1 MRLRVRYNLLRFSR
15 SLVLFGAGCMGI
27 MLTPAVWAQ
36 NDVQLQGAPG
46 EGQSKKSTQVPEWQ
60 RAAGGKM
67 AFEVASIRP
76 TPLGKFTPPNFGLG
90 NDDSYGNVHGVFSA
104 NFPVSVYILFA
115 YKIRPSPEEW
125 KAILAK
131 LPKWVDTELFTI
143 QARAAGEPT
152 KDQMR
157 LMMQSLL
164 ADRFKLAVHFETR
177 VVPVLALKLDKAG
190 KTGPRLRPHAE
201 GPPCNVVGSVP
212 PRNGSSTSIPPVFPV
227 ACDVQAMFIM
237 PDHQVLHGSRNTT
250 MQLLAESLSP
260 IGNLGLP
267 VVDQTGLTGKFDYT
281 LLFTP
286 DSNVP
291 PGSDGNTPP
300 DTGGT
305 TFLEALKEQ
314 LGLKLTRTKAPVSV
328 LVVDHIE
335 LPSEN

>member
-1 MRLRVRYNLLRFSR
+1 
-15 SLVLFGAGCMGI
+15 
-27 MLTPAVWAQ
+27 
-36 NDVQLQGAPG
+36 VQAQGAPAKG
-46 EGQSKKSTQVPEWQ
+46 ESKQSTQVPEWPK
-60 RAAGGKM
+60 AAGGKM

-76 TPLGKFTPPNFGLG
+76 TPSGKFTPPNFGLG
-90 NDDSYGNVHGVFSA
+90 NDDSYGDVHGVFSA
-104 NFPVSVYILFA
+104 KFPVSVYILFA

-125 KAILAK
+125 QAILSK

-143 QARAAGEPT
+143 QARAAGDPT

-177 VVPVLALKLDKAG
+177 VVPVLALTLGKAG

-201 GPPCNVVGSVP
+201 GPSCNVLGSVP
-212 PRNGSSTSIPPVFPV
+212 PRNGSSASVLPVFPV
-227 ACDVQAMFIM
+227 TCDVQAMFIM
-237 PDHQVLHGSRNTT
+237 PDHQFLYGSRDTT
-250 MQLLAESLSP
+250 MQLLATSLSP

-267 VVDQTGLTGKFDYT
+267 VVDQTGLTGRFDYT

-291 PGSDGNTPP
+291 PGSDGNTPL